1 MTKRKGG
8 IGRRPGKK
16 KCCSQKKRPVTYT
29 TVASR
34 NTVTKEKALLVRE
47 LKALL
52 IPDKLNRK
60 QLLNVKVLLSKGE
73 EMISSKN
80 KISKSK
86 HSVEIRKLKTLQS
99 NELGRL
105 KTAHRKELQLVNDNA
120 QEKIKQVLDDTS
132 TQRIISRQLHKEATE
147 SIKSVKQ
154 QIADIKKRVLQI

>member
-1 MTKRKGG
+1 M
-8 IGRRPGKK
+8 
-16 KCCSQKKRPVTYT
+16 TYT
-29 TVASR
+29 TVASK
-34 NTVTKEKALLVRE
+34 NAVTKEKALLVRK

-52 IPDKLNRK
+52 IPDKLKRK

-105 KTAHRKELQLVNDNA
+105 KTVHRKE
-120 QEKIKQVLDDTS
+120 
-132 TQRIISRQLHKEATE
+132 
-147 SIKSVKQ
+147 
-154 QIADIKKRVLQI
+154 